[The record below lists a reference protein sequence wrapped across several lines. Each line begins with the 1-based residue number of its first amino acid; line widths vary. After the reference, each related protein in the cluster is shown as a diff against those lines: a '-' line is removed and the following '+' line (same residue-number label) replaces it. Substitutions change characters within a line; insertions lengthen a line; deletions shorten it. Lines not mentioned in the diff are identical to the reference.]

1 MYICEKEE
9 LKLFFMC
16 YNNPCLTSVVMVMLP
31 NQIKKVYMSVIPSEI
46 LPLTVENIKELWS
59 RTYNTHGK
67 PDWSHLYPYYHEDLV
82 FHDSIQRIEGKDE
95 FVKMC
100 DRLAKRCKEL
110 RMDLSVV
117 TRDDDGAFLEW
128 KMTMMFRV
136 FPSTPMYG
144 VSRLT
149 INDEGLITSQR
160 DYYDLWGDIN
170 NNIPGYRTLYRW
182 FMHKFFG

>member
-1 MYICEKEE
+1 MNEKPIER
-9 LKLFFMC
+9 K
-16 YNNPCLTSVVMVMLP
+16 
-31 NQIKKVYMSVIPSEI
+31 
-46 LPLTVENIKELWS
+46 PLTVETIKELWS
-59 RTYNTHGK
+59 QTYNTQGK
-67 PDWSHLYPYYHEDLV
+67 PDWSHLYPYYDDKLV
-82 FHDSIQRIEGKDE
+82 FHDAIQIIEGKDE
-95 FVKMC
+95 FIKMC

-117 TRDDDGAFLEW
+117 TRDETGAFLEW

-144 VSRLT
+144 CSRLT
-149 INDEGLITSQR
+149 INEHNQITIQR

-170 NNIPGYRTLYRW
+170 NNIPGYRRLYRA

>member
-1 MYICEKEE
+1 
-9 LKLFFMC
+9 
-16 YNNPCLTSVVMVMLP
+16 
-31 NQIKKVYMSVIPSEI
+31 MSNSNLDI
-46 LPLTVENIKELWS
+46 LPLTVETIRELWS
-59 RTYNTHGK
+59 KTYNTNGK
-67 PDWSHLYPYYHEDLV
+67 PDWSHLYPYYDDDLI
-82 FHDSIQRIEGKDE
+82 FQDSIQRIEGKSE

-117 TRDDDGAFLEW
+117 TRDEEGAFLEW

-144 VSRLT
+144 CSRLT
-149 INDEGLITSQR
+149 INDKGLIASQR

-170 NNIPGYRTLYRW
+170 NNVPGYRKLYRW
-182 FMHKFFG
+182 FMHRFFG